1 MNLKSIAL
9 GLVVGSCFS
18 FPQLR
23 AADAPK
29 KPGPEHKKMEMRVM
43 IGKWKWE
50 ETYSASPFGPTGKG
64 RWKSEGKMLHGG
76 FFYEDIGSGK
86 RADGQPGWWHFLSWH
101 DEDTATYR
109 FSQLE
114 M

>member
-1 MNLKSIAL
+1 MNLKFIAL
-9 GLVVGSCFS
+9 GLVVGFCFS

-43 IGKWKWE
+43 IGNWKWE
-50 ETYSASPFGPTGKG
+50 ETYSASPFGPAGKG

-86 RADGQPGWWHFLSWH
+86 RADGQPG
-101 DEDTATYR
+101 
-109 FSQLE
+109 
-114 M
+114 